1 MQNDRLAPHIKR
13 GGTMQHFSSMLSLG
27 AFDWKYFN
35 NSIFSQTI
43 IKGAMLTIVL
53 AVLAQV
59 TGTLIGL
66 VLYLLRRAKNP
77 IPRALADF
85 YVWLFRGTP
94 LLVQI
99 FLLFY
104 LIPFFHLV
112 PTIRANDFFLN
123 TGFSDTYML
132 EAFLAGFIAFS
143 LNEGAY
149 MSEIV
154 RAGIN
159 AVDVGQ
165 MEAAKSLGMS
175 YGLAMRRI
183 ILPQAARV
191 IIPPLGNEFNSMLKT
206 TSLAYGIGLADLF
219 GAANDRASST
229 SHYLEFFL
237 VASVW
242 YLAMTT
248 LWGLVQ
254 SWIERRLNASSNDA
268 PPTATFIDRLLGRNL
283 SPTAI
288 KESANEALLSGG
300 RR

>member
-1 MQNDRLAPHIKR
+1 MHTNRLVPFNKR
-13 GGTMQHFSSMLSLG
+13 GGTMQHFSSMLTLG

-35 NSIFSQTI
+35 DSVFSQPI
-43 IKGAMLTIVL
+43 IKGAVLTVVL
-53 AVLAQV
+53 ALLAQV
-59 TGTLIGL
+59 MGTLIGL

-77 IPRALADF
+77 IPRAIADF

-112 PTIRANDFFLN
+112 PTIRQNDFFLN
-123 TGFSDTYML
+123 TGFSDTYLL
-132 EAFLAGFIAFS
+132 EAFLAGFVAFS

-248 LWGLVQ
+248 VWGFIQ
-254 SWIERRLNASSNDA
+254 SWIERKLNASSTDS
-268 PPTATFIDRLLGRNL
+268 PPSASFIDRLLGRNMT
-283 SPTAI
+283 SRDI
-288 KESANEALLSGG
+288 NEAASEAVLSGG